1 MKFAVEDS
9 DVVINL
15 WPLTAVATNL
25 AGVVEGGRYKYRVDG
40 LPSRIVSI
48 EPSELFDLDPD
59 DSASGRF
66 QPRECVGDLAVELQ
80 LEFGSPLRA
89 SFEVLPVKLTYETE
103 YLAMLEQLADQA
115 AEALLQ
121 GYSPSSL
128 SAHPDPTATGELH
141 YRALAFL
148 AARFRQPT
156 FLAAI
161 EMIRQSP
168 HRGWRI
174 DTERQPT
181 GRGLPTGSAAAR
193 TLAQSGPRTA
203 CPSHLTHLPTGGLLP
218 RMTTRQQT
226 VITYDTVPNRFVRH
240 AFARWQGLALEVLQS
255 LRLLSDTRTGPQRR
269 GRKEAAWMVDFCD
282 QALFRPP
289 LRDAGPLLAFPHGN
303 QVLLRTP
310 GYREILRVY
319 ALAEASIALH
329 AILPDDP
336 FSATQKN
343 VARLYEYW
351 CFVAL
356 AGCISDIAGK
366 RPEGLL
372 FETNATGMSLVL
384 KQGEPSRLSWE
395 ITIDERVLLLDLWF
409 NKNFSKSA
417 DPSREGSS
425 WARALRPD
433 ASLRIRPQS
442 GRPWGTADPELDVW
456 VHFDAKYRVENITVD
471 ADDDKPDEN
480 PTTGAKR
487 DDLLK
492 MHAYRDAI
500 RRSAGAYVLYPGS
513 GEPTFRTEFH
523 ELLPGLGAFP
533 LRPGLNGIVEGS
545 DSLKQFLQDVS
556 HHVAN
561 QASAMERTQY
571 WVTQYNRRSGRRV
584 APADFLKRPPAD
596 TPVLIGFADDDQVNW
611 IIERRRYNILADPRQ
626 GAITI
631 DDLMISSQIIVIWLN
646 QVSNAAPTLFGI
658 FERTGPWQVAA
669 AQNMYRSGYPVRDP
683 TARYFIAPINPVP
696 AVVENLISPS
706 ALERLCGRPPTG
718 PVSTTWEELVR
729 PG

>member
-1 MKFAVEDS
+1 M
-9 DVVINL
+9 INL
-15 WPLTAVATNL
+15 WPLSAGATTSP
-25 AGVVEGGRYKYRVDG
+25 GVIEGGHYKYRVDG
-40 LPSRIVSI
+40 LPSPIVSI
-48 EPSELFDLDPD
+48 EPTELFQLDPD
-59 DSASGRF
+59 DSGSGRF
-66 QPRECVGDLAVELQ
+66 RPQECVGTLAIELQ
-80 LEFGSPLRA
+80 LESGTPLQA
-89 SFEVLPVKLTYETE
+89 SIEVLPVKLSYETE

-128 SAHPDPTATGELH
+128 AAHPDPTTTGELH

-161 EMIRQSP
+161 ELIRQRP
-168 HRGWRI
+168 HRGWQI
-174 DTERQPT
+174 ESERQPT
-181 GRGLPTGSAAAR
+181 GRGVPAGSAAAR
-193 TLAQSGPRTA
+193 TLAQSGPRTG
-203 CPSHLTHLPTGGLLP
+203 CPAHLTHLPTGGFLP
-218 RMTTRQQT
+218 LTATRQQT

-255 LRLLSDTRTGPQRR
+255 LRVVQDKHTGPQRR
-269 GRKEAAWMVDFCD
+269 GRREAAWMADFCD
-282 QALFRPP
+282 QALLQPP
-289 LRDAGPLLAFPHGN
+289 LRDAGRLFAFPHGN
-303 QVLLRTP
+303 EVLLRTP

-329 AILPDDP
+329 AVLPDDP
-336 FSATQKN
+336 FSATQRN

-356 AGCISDIAGK
+356 AGCISDIAGQ

-372 FETNATGMSLVL
+372 FETTATGMSLVL

-395 ITIDERVLLLDLWF
+395 ITIDERVLLVDLWF
-409 NKNFSKSA
+409 NRNFSKSA

-456 VHFDAKYRVENITVD
+456 VHFDAKYRVENVTVD

-480 PTTGAKR
+480 RGIEAKR
-487 DDLLK
+487 EDLLK

-533 LRPGLNGIVEGS
+533 LRPRLNGVVEGS
-545 DSLKQFLQDVS
+545 DSLKQFLHDVS

-571 WVTQYNRRSGRRV
+571 WVTQHNRRSGRRV

-596 TPVLIGFADDDQVNW
+596 TSVLIGFADVDQVDW
-611 IIERRRYNILADPRQ
+611 IVDRRRFSIRADPRQ
-626 GAITI
+626 GATTI
-631 DDLMISSQIIVIWLN
+631 DDLMISSQIIVICLN
-646 QVSNAAPTLFGI
+646 QAIDTAPTIFGI

-669 AQNMYRSGYPVRDP
+669 AQDMYRSGYPVRDP
-683 TARYFIAPINPVP
+683 TARYFIAPINPLP
-696 AVVENLISPS
+696 AIVESVISPS
-706 ALERLCGRPPTG
+706 AVARLCGRPPTG
-718 PVSTTWEELVR
+718 PVATTWEELAR